1 MKVDDTI
8 DCTDIAD
15 LTELVQ
21 AIGEGRKKVFD
32 QMMNSIEV
40 KMTLRTA
47 WALISNKTQ
56 VTEKK
61 PSKSQPITNEQR
73 AEALVMIRDGY
84 GWEQV
89 RDKLGI
95 PGSSAFGLWRRNKD
109 KNP

>member
-47 WALISNKTQ
+47 WALISNKAQ
-56 VTEKK
+56 SADKK
-61 PSKSQPITNEQR
+61 PSTKQPITNEQR
-73 AEALVMIRDGY
+73 AEALVLIRDGY

-89 RDKLGI
+89 RDRLGI
-95 PGSSAFGLWRRNKD
+95 PGTTAYGLWDRNKGAR
-109 KNP
+109 